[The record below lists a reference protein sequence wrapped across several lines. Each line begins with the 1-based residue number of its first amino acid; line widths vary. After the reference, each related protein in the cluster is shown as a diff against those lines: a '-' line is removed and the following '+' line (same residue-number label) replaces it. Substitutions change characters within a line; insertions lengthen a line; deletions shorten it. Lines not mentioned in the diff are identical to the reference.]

1 MQRPMLPAAVFAVL
15 GAGALLSQ
23 HQAVAQTIRY
33 VDNIRT
39 CDDLGPCYP
48 KIMDAISAAEPSDTI
63 EVFPGVYHE
72 AVVFKSG
79 PANIV
84 LKAHIE
90 ALKPVIAPPGGQDAV
105 YIEATPGVQL
115 RNFVLEAPDANAVFA
130 VAGASRGLVLDG
142 NLITA
147 TYAFRA
153 IAIPE
158 CTVTNNTVLSGAIH
172 GDLVGCLIEGN
183 TIAGYINLIEFFL
196 HPAVNTVR
204 HNIFRG
210 GGISINSRSANSNT
224 IESNFVS
231 GGGGIQV
238 NTFGPCPG
246 CSSNLIQG
254 NTSIENGGCDIGETN
269 PNPGVHSTWRNNRFG
284 TKCGTADG

>member
-1 MQRPMLPAAVFAVL
+1 MAAPPTWFRRTRPSRTPAAISTIPVPAPRTPGPTTGSPPSVAPPLSRGDVAMQRPMLPAAVFAVL

-48 KIMDAISAAEPSDTI
+48 KIMDAISAAEPSDTV

-142 NLITA
+142 NLIT
-147 TYAFRA
+147 
-153 IAIPE
+153 
-158 CTVTNNTVLSGAIH
+158 
-172 GDLVGCLIEGN
+172 
-183 TIAGYINLIEFFL
+183 
-196 HPAVNTVR
+196 
-204 HNIFRG
+204 
-210 GGISINSRSANSNT
+210 
-224 IESNFVS
+224 
-231 GGGGIQV
+231 
-238 NTFGPCPG
+238 
-246 CSSNLIQG
+246 
-254 NTSIENGGCDIGETN
+254 
-269 PNPGVHSTWRNNRFG
+269 
-284 TKCGTADG
+284 